1 MKKIIV
7 VLVLFALLLAGCGES
22 KPAARSGIFDFED
35 EGQQNITA
43 EPATPQPVAEAAPD
57 ASAFAQE
64 QTGLRSPDDAVLVYD
79 DEYVTISFLGCEKKS
94 GNDYMVF
101 YAVNKTKASL
111 TFDANS
117 MAINGESLGY
127 VYGIES
133 VAPESKGKIRFKTEE
148 QFPTM
153 EPDTI
158 SGEIDVYDFSFEVM
172 SGTLHVPFSNV
183 SVK

>member
-1 MKKIIV
+1 MKRIV
-7 VLVLFALLLAGCGES
+7 AIFLLFTLLLAGCGTS
-22 KPAARSGIFDFED
+22 APAARSGMFDFSD
-35 EGQQNITA
+35 ETEQ
-43 EPATPQPVAEAAPD
+43 PQPVTDAAPEAQ
-57 ASAFAQE
+57 ASVRE
-64 QTGLRSPDDAVLVYD
+64 QDGLRSAEEAVLIYD

-94 GNDYMVF
+94 GRDYMVF
-101 YAVNKTKASL
+101 YVVNKTKASL

-117 MAINGESLGY
+117 MAVNGESLGY
-127 VYGIES
+127 IYGIES
-133 VAPESKGKIRFKTEE
+133 IAPESKGKIRFKADE